1 MMLTAINVNA
11 IIITE
16 NSILFIIVHLFKGA
30 KL

>member
-16 NSILFIIVHLFKGA
+16 NSILFIIVHLFKDA